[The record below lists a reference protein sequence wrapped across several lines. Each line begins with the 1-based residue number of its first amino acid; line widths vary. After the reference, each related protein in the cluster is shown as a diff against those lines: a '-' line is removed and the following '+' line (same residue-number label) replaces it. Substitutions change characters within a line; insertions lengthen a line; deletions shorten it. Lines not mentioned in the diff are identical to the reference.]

1 MSGHNL
7 QPVRSVLSPNLC
19 SAVLRFFFASRFHVN
34 YFLLVSVLGVSPEN
48 FGFSP
53 CEKEFFLYRN
63 LFTSGNEYIPKAYIY
78 INISGFH
85 TAPLSETLNTVN

>member
-34 YFLLVSVLGVSPEN
+34 YFLLFSVLGVSPEN

-63 LFTSGNEYIPKAYIY
+63 LFTSAN
-78 INISGFH
+78 
-85 TAPLSETLNTVN
+85 